1 VVSKAKLETFKK
13 SELFKLVLASNDID
27 YAEIGLIVFENS
39 MKRWSENNGNTLVE
53 DSEYVL
59 DVLESALIIHY
70 SKPFIGNKPFG
81 TIGTKWK
88 IFKKNDFLK
97 VHKSIIDLR
106 HTSEAHS
113 DMNQRDIYM
122 YTNESGN
129 NIPKLTIARLA
140 FPLAP
145 YLDEFKIIIKEL
157 KLEIDEKIALLTK
170 EIYGNTPIELDSNG
184 IRIDWK
190 KELGFKNK

>member
-1 VVSKAKLETFKK
+1 LEKEIGVYVVSKAKLEMFKK

-129 NIPKLTIARLA
+129 NIPKLTIAGWPFLW
-140 FPLAP
+140 LH
-145 YLDEFKIIIKEL
+145 IWMNL
-157 KLEIDEKIALLTK
+157 KLLLK
-170 EIYGNTPIELDSNG
+170 NLNWRSM
-184 IRIDWK
+184 K
-190 KELGFKNK
+190 KSLC